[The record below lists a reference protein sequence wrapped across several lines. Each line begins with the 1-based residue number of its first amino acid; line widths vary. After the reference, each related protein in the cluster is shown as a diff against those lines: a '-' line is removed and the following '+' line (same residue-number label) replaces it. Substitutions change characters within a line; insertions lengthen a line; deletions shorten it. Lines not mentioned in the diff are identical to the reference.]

1 MSAHISLTVLNKLLK
16 SYTCE
21 ACLSVFCFVSLSL
34 IYSIIQE
41 HDCII

>member
-1 MSAHISLTVLNKLLK
+1 MSAHISLNVLNKLRK
-16 SYTCE
+16 SFKCE
-21 ACLSVFCFVSLSL
+21 ACLSVFCFVSMSL